1 MKPSF
6 EQLTKGIGSSISVTG
21 LSLPGFEGPYHFHPE
36 MELTWIQQGTGKRYV
51 GSKVSE
57 FEKDDLVL
65 LGANIPHCWKTTG
78 ETPEGSARA
87 MVIQFRQDFAG
98 DAFLNL
104 PELGKIQKLFEK
116 AKAGILIKGK
126 TRKQIITLLKAL
138 SGADS
143 LQKLLKLLQILDLIA
158 SSDEIEVID
167 PLFAGLSPVSN
178 EAERFHKVFSYL
190 IDHYQQEISL
200 QTIAGIANLTPTSF
214 CRYFKEV
221 TRKTLV
227 EIVNELRI
235 NLACQLLRMSVK
247 PVNEICFE
255 CGFGNISYIPLVSIF
270 IRFYGQVLPASSIPN
285 LIASSRTSVFM
296 SFRVLNFMQYPVTF
310 AFPSLLP

>member
-21 LSLPGFEGPYHFHPE
+21 LSLPVFDGPYHFHPE

-65 LGANIPHCWKTTG
+65 LGTNIPHCWKTTG

-158 SSDEIEVID
+158 CSDEIEVID

-214 CRYFKEV
+214 CRYFKLV

-255 CGFGNISYIPLVSIF
+255 CGFGNISYFNHTFKRITGCNPL
-270 IRFYGQVLPASSIPN
+270 
-285 LIASSRTSVFM
+285 
-296 SFRVLNFMQYPVTF
+296 QYRR
-310 AFPSLLP
+310 LYKL